1 MSEKATISMK
11 GFVRVKLVDKNG
23 NVKKEVE
30 KDNLV
35 TDVGRANLASLFNDD
50 GDKPAPVCIAVGESN
65 DDPELGQTDLQG
77 TELARRGFT
86 QKDRTNDEI
95 TWQCLFEEDWEGTVE
110 EAGIFNQN
118 QTSGEDPETDSD
130 NRGDMSAR
138 FLTGTFEKFSQDS
151 LLLVWGMKIEEK
163 Q

>member
-1 MSEKATISMK
+1 
-11 GFVRVKLVDKNG
+11 
-23 NVKKEVE
+23 
-30 KDNLV
+30 
-35 TDVGRANLASLFNDD
+35 
-50 GDKPAPVCIAVGESN
+50 
-65 DDPELGQTDLQG
+65 
-77 TELARRGFT
+77 LARRGFT

-95 TWQCLFEEDWEGTVE
+95 TWQCLFEEDWTGTVE

-118 QTSGEDPETDSD
+118 QTSDEDPETDPD